1 MVWHIIFAAKPTT
14 CPHKSGKHSLLE
26 LSTVK
31 LCVDCELFIY
41 HCRYLNK
48 LYSSGQPM
56 SSLPTNVCY
65 LATDYP
71 GHASCGVRSLDQFS
85 DPHVQLEAFRQR
97 ARRMVGVASSAY
109 QRALGRG
116 LTQPQAWN
124 STTVDWTVAAKVSDI
139 IKKYLNFFLVLL

>member
-1 MVWHIIFAAKPTT
+1 MYNEEPWLITI
-14 CPHKSGKHSLLE
+14 SL
-26 LSTVK
+26 
-31 LCVDCELFIY
+31 Y
-41 HCRYLNK
+41 RYLNK

-56 SSLPTNVCY
+56 SALPTNVCY

-71 GHASCGVRSLDQFS
+71 GHASCGVRTVDQLS
-85 DPHVQLEAFRQR
+85 DPHLQLEAFRQR

-124 STTVDWTVAAKVSDI
+124 STTVDWTAAAKVFTFSVTC
-139 IKKYLNFFLVLL
+139 FM